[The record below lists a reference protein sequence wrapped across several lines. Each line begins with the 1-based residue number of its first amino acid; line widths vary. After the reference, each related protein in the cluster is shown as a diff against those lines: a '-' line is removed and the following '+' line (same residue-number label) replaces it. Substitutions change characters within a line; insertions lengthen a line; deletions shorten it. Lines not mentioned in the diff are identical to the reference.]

1 MGGRVAI
8 KTPLPSSP
16 ISFKRMWGY
25 LNKLFFGAFF
35 FLSLTIS
42 KLESPN
48 QNAMW
53 KKSFLVFL
61 FSLSIQK
68 VALDCERMRKTNEFP
83 SPSLHSQTDTVMRG
97 QNVSLS
103 CFQQNKSLEIT
114 YFLFRNE
121 KRLQTQDGKGE
132 PVTFNLTISEAHEL
146 GPYKCKVQVAN
157 CAKYSHPFNFTFVDP
172 VTAPVLNISVI
183 QTKTDR
189 YIALSCISLNGSL
202 PIDYIFFEK
211 NITISPVISKNVR
224 KPAELNITEIN
235 TAEVKEYRCKA
246 KNRVPDHAK
255 YSQPVSIPSTGG
267 DCGPFCLQFLLPGL
281 LLVLIAIILILVFW
295 MLPKYKARKAMKDSA
310 PRVYRNTPME
320 VGIYANICEN
330 QADEKPV
337 PGLEPKQC
345 VSSAQD
351 GAEYSQE
358 IHYAAPMFQ
367 QVAPRDQ
374 EDSNNSKGGY
384 VYSELV
390 F

>member
-255 YSQPVSIPSTGG
+255 YSQPVSIPSTG
-267 DCGPFCLQFLLPGL
+267 
-281 LLVLIAIILILVFW
+281 
-295 MLPKYKARKAMKDSA
+295 KAMKDSA